1 MDFLE
6 LQNKIVANA
15 ERYSKKHDIL
25 INDDYA
31 IHKLYEEVGEFAQA
45 WLIHNR
51 KCRASKY
58 VEKEASKKM
67 LAHELADI
75 IGIAVVI
82 ANLQGIDLE
91 EAIYQKWINKVDNR
105 NFLK

>member
-1 MDFLE
+1 MDFSE
-6 LQNKIVANA
+6 LQEKIIANA

-31 IHKLYEEVGEFAQA
+31 IHKLYEEVGEFSQA

-51 KCRASKY
+51 QCRESKY
-58 VEKEASKKM
+58 VEKEMSKKM
-67 LAHELADI
+67 ISHELADI

-82 ANLQGIDLE
+82 ANLQKINLEKAID
-91 EAIYQKWINKVDNR
+91 QKWINREK
-105 NFLK
+105 